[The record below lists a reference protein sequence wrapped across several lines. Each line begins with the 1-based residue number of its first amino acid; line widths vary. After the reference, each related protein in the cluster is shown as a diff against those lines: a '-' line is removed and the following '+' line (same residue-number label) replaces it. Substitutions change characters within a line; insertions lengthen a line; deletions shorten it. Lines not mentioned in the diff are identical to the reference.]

1 VSELLTIVVKALAGG
16 ALVVVFALISEAVTP
31 KRFAGLFAAAP
42 AVALAGLTITV
53 LTKGAHDARDSS
65 TTMMAGAVAMAMY
78 AAFVVALLRRE
89 RSKAA
94 SSAAMAVWLAV
105 AAALTVPFVA

>member
-1 VSELLTIVVKALAGG
+1 VSDVLTILVKALAGG

-65 TTMMAGAVAMAMY
+65 TTMMAGAAAMAVY
-78 AAFVVALLRRE
+78 ASVVVVLLRRE
-89 RSKAA
+89 GSRKATA
-94 SSAAMAVWLAV
+94 AAMAVWLAV
-105 AAALTVPFVA
+105 AAALTIPIAA

>member
-1 VSELLTIVVKALAGG
+1 VSDLLTIVVKALAGG
-16 ALVVVFALISEAVTP
+16 ALVVVFALISEAATP

-65 TTMMAGAVAMAMY
+65 TTMMAGATAMAVY
-78 AAFVVALLRRE
+78 ATVVVALLRGEGSRT
-89 RSKAA
+89 ATA
-94 SSAAMAVWLAV
+94 AAMAVWVAV
-105 AAALTVPFVA
+105 AAALTIPLAA